1 MHRCMMAMHRF
12 WNSPGPSRASL
23 VVQTFLVPVQE
34 SLGFSLIVLTHRFT
48 QFWAACTDASLI
60 CTVVVGSRSRG
71 GITTSVLSN
80 GGHKVLVLKKGN
92 YFVREDYSSLE
103 GSTVGGSS
111 AVNWQACIR
120 TPKKVL
126 KEWSEEHRI
135 FIFSSLEYLSAMETV
150 CERIGVNENCT
161 QEGLQNQVLRKGC
174 QNLDLKVDYVPRN
187 SSGNNHYC
195 GSCGYGCPKGEKHGN

>member
-1 MHRCMMAMHRF
+1 MHENDSTLQQSQINKGLNVTLDSENNTLKIKC
-12 WNSPGPSRASL
+12 
-23 VVQTFLVPVQE
+23 
-34 SLGFSLIVLTHRFT
+34 
-48 QFWAACTDASLI
+48 DA
-60 CTVVVGSRSRG
+60 VVVGSRSRG

-126 KEWSEEHRI
+126 KEWKPGRPPLGDSIVPMTCGWEDKVYEKW
-135 FIFSSLEYLSAMETV
+135 SSWFP
-150 CERIGVNENCT
+150 N
-161 QEGLQNQVLRKGC
+161 
-174 QNLDLKVDYVPRN
+174 
-187 SSGNNHYC
+187 
-195 GSCGYGCPKGEKHGN
+195 GY